1 MGLQS
6 TKGTLPTT
14 SFPWDL
20 SFDAS
25 FPFNPFRKHL
35 CHWSLQ
41 ATFETSNFHINVQIS
56 SAQTLNLLCRVSA
69 CQIDVGDSEPQ
80 GKKMVFPNWG
90 PRKSGLSN
98 IRHAVGVLNE
108 QQWFVWKL
116 SGKDDMVVW
125 TWLAKLLIPAG
136 CGCPGLRGNLFG
148 LPNLRL
154 RPPNCSTRFL
164 GKFN

>member
-80 GKKMVFPNWG
+80 GKKNGFPKLG
-90 PRKSGLSN
+90 PKE
-98 IRHAVGVLNE
+98 IRPIKHP
-108 QQWFVWKL
+108 
-116 SGKDDMVVW
+116 SC
-125 TWLAKLLIPAG
+125 
-136 CGCPGLRGNLFG
+136 CGCFKWAAVVCLEIIRKRWYGCLNVVSQVIDSSWLW
-148 LPNLRL
+148 LPRL
-154 RPPNCSTRFL
+154 KREPIWIA
-164 GKFN
+164 